1 VKVELSHK
9 AWLAELVA
17 AELDGYDPEAAWMR
31 LPPELRDA
39 DPDGPS
45 LEARA
50 RMLVVRS
57 LRRRRAVEAGGAEQG
72 AAFLAPVQG
81 HVALLLDLALLQG
94 GRFDADRRRAEL
106 AAFFATAMGQVDLG
120 AAALATGKGGS
131 PIEAAVRKAFVRAGA
146 ALFDL
151 CYPPGDPADG
161 IPLYAGTVAI
171 HRRLL
176 ARIALSYHRKGRLER
191 AGVHGYLVHAK
202 REFRLLA
209 EALVALAG
217 ADGPLG
223 PGRRRVILRQ
233 GARLGFSRA
242 AQRELRERLT
252 APRPARETARAAP
265 ARMRGFLLEQLLLA
279 SSSDTSP
286 AREAYVAAFAEA
298 SQVGPDHL
306 AAMLSEAAD
315 FRAAHAHWL
324 RDFGVPEPDLR
335 TLAEEWEEFGDQ
347 MMQRAAGILSANLD
361 AIVAEIRQTGELAQL
376 LGKFSMGRALT
387 PEEKRKVKEHLID
400 LAKTVPALAIFAA
413 PGGML
418 LLPILAKLLP
428 AGFWPSAFQPDGKKA
443 PTPGTREGSTGGD
456 EARGGTTTEE

>member
-1 VKVELSHK
+1 VTVELSHK
-9 AWLAELVA
+9 TWLAELVA
-17 AELDGYDPEAAWMR
+17 AELEGYDPEAAWLR
-31 LPPELRDA
+31 LPPDLRDA
-39 DPDGPS
+39 DADGPG

-57 LRRRRAVEAGGAEQG
+57 LRRRRAVEVGSAEQG

-94 GRFDADRRRAEL
+94 GRFDPARRRAEL
-106 AAFFATAMGQVDLG
+106 AAFFATAMGQIDLG
-120 AAALATGKGGS
+120 VAALGAGKGGS
-131 PIEAAVRKAFVRAGA
+131 PVEAAVRKAFVRAGA

-176 ARIALSYHRKGRLER
+176 ARIALSYHRKGRLDLP
-191 AGVHGYLVHAK
+191 GVHGYLVHA
-202 REFRLLA
+202 RQEFRLLA
-209 EALVALAG
+209 EALVALAA

-223 PGRRRVILRQ
+223 PVRRRVILRQ

-242 AQRELRERLT
+242 AQRELRERLAT
-252 APRPARETARAAP
+252 PPPARETARAAP
-265 ARMRGFLLEQLLLA
+265 ARTRGFLLEQLLLA
-279 SSSDTSP
+279 STSADGSP
-286 AREAYVAAFAEA
+286 AREAYVTAFAEA
-298 SQVGPDHL
+298 AQVGPDHL
-306 AAMLSEAAD
+306 AAMRSEAAD

-347 MMQRAAGILSANLD
+347 MMQRAAGILAANLD

-376 LGKFSMGRALT
+376 LGKASVGRTLT

-428 AGFWPSAFQPDGKKA
+428 AGFWPSAFQPDGRKA
-443 PTPGTREGSTGGD
+443 PAPGTREGSSG
-456 EARGGTTTEE
+456 E